1 MDKMT
6 RNAHRRRKIDQLKTA
21 AKLAFIFG
29 LSLAVCGLV
38 IYICSTII
46 LCPP

>member
-1 MDKMT
+1 MT
-6 RNAHRRRKIDQLKTA
+6 LKTHRRHRLTKIKAA

-29 LSLAVCGLV
+29 IGAAVCGLV
-38 IYICSTII
+38 IYICSTIM

>member
-1 MDKMT
+1 MT
-6 RNAHRRRKIDQLKTA
+6 RNAHRKHWLNKINNA

>member
-1 MDKMT
+1 MT
-6 RNAHRRRKIDQLKTA
+6 RNYHRRHKIDKLKA
-21 AKLAFIFG
+21 GAKLAFIFG
-29 LSLAVCGLV
+29 IGAAVCGLV

>member
-1 MDKMT
+1 MT
-6 RNAHRRRKIDQLKTA
+6 RNAHRRYWLAKIKTA

-29 LSLAVCGLV
+29 LSLAVCALV

-46 LCPP
+46 LCAP

>member
-1 MDKMT
+1 MT
-6 RNAHRRRKIDQLKTA
+6 SKAHRRHKIDKLSAA

-29 LSLAVCGLV
+29 IGAAVCGLV
-38 IYICSTII
+38 IYICSTIM

>member
-1 MDKMT
+1 MT
-6 RNAHRRRKIDQLKTA
+6 LNAHRRHKIDKLKA
-21 AKLAFIFG
+21 AGKLAFIFSIG
-29 LSLAVCGLV
+29 AAVCGLV

>member
-1 MDKMT
+1 MT
-6 RNAHRRRKIDQLKTA
+6 SKAHRRHKINKLKAA

-29 LSLAVCGLV
+29 IGAAVCGLV

>member
-1 MDKMT
+1 MT
-6 RNAHRRRKIDQLKTA
+6 AKAHRRYKIDKLKTA

-29 LSLAVCGLV
+29 IGAAVCGLV